1 VYTTFKTSICKIK
14 YGKLISERELLL
26 TSGQINVFVGQKPF
40 GNKLKPG
47 EVKNILV
54 DILKTGQINKILV
67 ERAEF
72 CCENLSFLQNY
83 SGI

>member
-1 VYTTFKTSICKIK
+1 VA
-14 YGKLISERELLL
+14 
-26 TSGQINVFVGQKPF
+26 QKPF

-54 DILKTGQINKILV
+54 DILKTWQINKILV
-67 ERAEF
+67 EQAEF